1 MASGSGQ
8 RADKEKSGGMRIDNH
23 SAFMGSGGGDSVLP
37 KGVHVK
43 TFSSAEGAGS
53 EMDYEDTSEKI
64 KGVQN
69 AGIAKAKG
77 SPMKPGYR
85 N

>member
-1 MASGSGQ
+1 MADSQKMGKSSSGGQ
-8 RADKEKSGGMRIDNH
+8 RIDDH
-23 SAFMGSGGGDSVLP
+23 SAFMGKGGKESVLP

-43 TFSSAEGAGS
+43 SYSSAEGAGS
-53 EMDYEDTSEKI
+53 EMDYEDSSEKI

-77 SPMKPGYR
+77 RPVKPGYR
-85 N
+85 Y